1 MQTILVT
8 GCSSGI
14 GLRAATILKA
24 RGYRIFATARK
35 TEDVATLKAK
45 GFESFQLDLNDSDS
59 ITTAVNQIL
68 AVTDGTLDALVNNA
82 GYGQAGAL
90 EDLSRDQL
98 RQQFETNVFGTQELT
113 NKIVPVMRKQGHGRI
128 IYISSLLGFIAL
140 PYRGAYNAS
149 KYALEGLADTLRLE
163 LRHTP
168 IFVSIIEPGP
178 IISQFRDNVITS
190 FQSVHTDSSAHRD
203 NYQRFL
209 ANFQKTRQPFYAS
222 PDKVV
227 KRIINALESKKPKI
241 RYYVTFPTY
250 LFAIL
255 KRFLTNRRLAN
266 VLARVA
272 DREIK

>member
-1 MQTILVT
+1 MQTILIT

-14 GLRAATILKA
+14 GLRTATTLKA
-24 RGYRIFATARK
+24 RGYRVFATARK
-35 TEDVATLKAK
+35 AEDIATLKAK

-59 ITTAVNQIL
+59 ITNAVNQIL

-82 GYGQAGAL
+82 GYGQPGAL

-113 NKIVPVMRKQGHGRI
+113 NKILPVMRKQGHGRI

-149 KYALEGLADTLRLE
+149 KHALEGLADTLRLE

-190 FQSVHTDSSAHRD
+190 FQSVHTSSSAHRD

-209 ANFQKTRQPFYAS
+209 ANFQKTKQPFYVS

-227 KRIINALESKKPKI
+227 KRIINALETKKPKI

-255 KRFLTNRRLAN
+255 KRFLTNRRFAN

-272 DREIK
+272 DREIQ